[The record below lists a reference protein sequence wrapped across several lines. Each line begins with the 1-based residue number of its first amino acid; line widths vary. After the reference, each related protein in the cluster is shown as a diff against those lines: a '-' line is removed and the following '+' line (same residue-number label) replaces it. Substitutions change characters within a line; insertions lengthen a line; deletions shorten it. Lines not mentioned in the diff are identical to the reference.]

1 MRNGGT
7 PPRIYC
13 TMQNEKGTPVR
24 FGTDGI
30 RGVYGEELTDGLA
43 MLVGNSLGIFSGK
56 GTVVVGRDTRTSG
69 ENLARALA
77 EGALAAGCNV
87 VDLGVVTTPCV
98 AFVTRETGANFGVM
112 VSASHNPPRYNGIKL
127 FAGDGRKLSR
137 EKEAAVERHIAEAKL
152 SYAEFR
158 GEKLPSCGMK
168 EHYIDAVCARGNL
181 SGVHVVLD
189 TANGAAGEL
198 APEIFSRMGARVD
211 ALFTSDDGELINENC
226 GALHPE
232 ILANEVVKRGA
243 DMGLC
248 FDGDADRVIAA
259 DEKGDIVNGDKIIY
273 ILARALAADDRLPL
287 SAVVGTL
294 HTNMG
299 VEAGLNGLGIE
310 LVRTDIGDHNVIRCM
325 CDAGIMLGG
334 EQSGHI
340 ILGDF
345 LPTGDGVGARAC
357 HATQRIAS
365 FRPRRLQGVSPEERG
380 HPHAQK
386 GKNRSRPRAPRIRGR
401 GGRYA
406 RRKRAR
412 HDTRER
418 HGAENPRHGGE
429 QGPLPRR
436 LRRPQHRAFHPHKLR
451 AHLKTDCT
459 ATNKKQPLIGC
470 FRHFNSSFGV

>member
-13 TMQNEKGTPVR
+13 NMQNEKGTPVR

-43 MLVGNSLGIFSGK
+43 MLVGNALGIFSGK

-181 SGVHVVLD
+181 SGVHVVID

-299 VEAGLNGLGIE
+299 VEAGLNRLGIE

-345 LPTGDGVGARAC
+345 LPTGDGVAAGAALALAMRRSGLPLSVLDDCKAYPQKNADILTPKKERIVRDRA
-357 HATQRIAS
+357 
-365 FRPRRLQGVSPEERG
+365 
-380 HPHAQK
+380 
-386 GKNRSRPRAPRIRGR
+386 
-401 GGRYA
+401 
-406 RRKRAR
+406 
-412 HDTRER
+412 
-418 HGAENPRHGGE
+418 
-429 QGPLPRR
+429 
-436 LRRPQHRAFHPHKLR
+436 LR
-451 AHLKTDCT
+451 AYADAVEDMLGASGRVMIRASGTEPKIRVMAESKDPFL
-459 ATNKKQPLIGC
+459 ADFAARSIELFIRTNYELI
-470 FRHFNSSFGV
+470 